1 MSLLV
6 GAVAAVPRIGRA
18 QPGKKIPTV
27 AHLWHAGSAKE
38 ESPYYEALIEG
49 FSKLGYTDDRNFR
62 LLHRFPN
69 EKPEQFRSMAAELV
83 SMNVDVLMGGAVAS
97 SYLRDATKTIPIV
110 FMFVPDPVGMRF
122 VKNLARPGGN
132 ATGLA
137 NFGIDIAGKRL
148 QLLSELVPGLSR
160 VGVLTN
166 YNSVVNVLTANVLI
180 AAGDQLG
187 LKLQPFAA
195 RSQDEMEPALDDM
208 VKAGMQALILSQG
221 GAAFQARHIIPKLAL
236 ARGLPMCSYSR
247 ETFEDGALLSYAAD
261 QVEMCRRSAVY
272 ADKILKGAKPGEIP
286 VEQPTKLELLIN
298 LKTAKALGLTIPP
311 SLLAT
316 ADELIE

>member
-1 MSLLV
+1 
-6 GAVAAVPRIGRA
+6 
-18 QPGKKIPTV
+18 
-27 AHLWHAGSAKE
+27 
-38 ESPYYEALIEG
+38 
-49 FSKLGYTDDRNFR
+49 
-62 LLHRFPN
+62 
-69 EKPEQFRSMAAELV
+69 
-83 SMNVDVLMGGAVAS
+83 
-97 SYLRDATKTIPIV
+97 
-110 FMFVPDPVGMRF
+110 
-122 VKNLARPGGN
+122 
-132 ATGLA
+132 
-137 NFGIDIAGKRL
+137 
-148 QLLSELVPGLSR
+148 
-160 VGVLTN
+160 
-166 YNSVVNVLTANVLI
+166 
-180 AAGDQLG
+180 
-187 LKLQPFAA
+187 
-195 RSQDEMEPALDDM
+195 MEPALDDM

-286 VEQPTKLELLIN
+286 IEQPTKLELLIN